1 MESTG
6 FEAIEE
12 GDNYLLTNAK
22 TAAKHIK
29 WGWGKLA
36 PKKNPKEV
44 IEAVAEQEKSVKP
57 LTKEK

>member
-6 FEAIEE
+6 FQPVDD
-12 GDNYLLTNAK
+12 GDNYLLTHPK

-36 PKKNPKEV
+36 PKQNPKEV
-44 IEAVAEQEKSVKP
+44 IEAVKEQEKNVKP
-57 LTKEK
+57 LKKD